1 MTARADY
8 IIPVEIEGKVVDVY
22 VLKRPWMD
30 RFMDMLG
37 PHYEIVVFTAS
48 LSKYADPLL
57 DLLDKSSVVRW
68 RLFRE
73 SCRQY
78 EGSYVKDLSFL
89 GRDLRRTIIVDN
101 SPHSY
106 AFQPENA
113 VPIGTFID
121 DLEEQELLDVLPI
134 LLELAKPE
142 VTDVRQHIGAHLK
155 ALEEARGE
163 AN

>member
-1 MTARADY
+1 MLLDY

-22 VLKRPWMD
+22 VLKRPYMD
-30 RFMDMLG
+30 HFMDILG

-73 SCRQY
+73 ACRQY
-78 EGSYVKDLSFL
+78 DGSYVKDLSFL
-89 GRDLRRTIIVDN
+89 GRDLRKTIIVDN

-113 VPIGTFID
+113 VPISTFID
-121 DLEEQELLDVLPI
+121 DLDEQELLDILPI

-142 VTDVRQHIGAHLK
+142 VTDVREHIGRHV
-155 ALEEARGE
+155 RVMD
-163 AN
+163 